1 MASSSPMVTFITG
14 SLRKGSDTA
23 PVSAEH
29 GAKRGKG
36 ERIDLTPTSDQLTH
50 QHSQVL
56 CDLCS
61 HNTHSV
67 CDLCLCNTTAS
78 PPTPE
83 AGSKKVAS
91 GLRNPRQQAA
101 RGQCGSKSHTA
112 TESSLEPELTVT
124 PYDSVCLQKRKGQS
138 GEPAWRGS
146 ARLAPRWLQKVK
158 EED

>member
-1 MASSSPMVTFITG
+1 MASSSPVVTFITG

-29 GAKRGKG
+29 GGKRGKG
-36 ERIDLTPTSDQLTH
+36 ERINLTLTPTSDQLTH

-56 CDLCS
+56 
-61 HNTHSV
+61 

-83 AGSKKVAS
+83 AGSKKVAL

-101 RGQCGSKSHTA
+101 RGQCRSKSHTA

-124 PYDSVCLQKRKGQS
+124 QYDSVCLQKRKGQS

-146 ARLAPRWLQKVK
+146 ARPAPRWLQKVK
-158 EED
+158 EEDER